1 MRIYDTEKNAGLA
14 NQLCNKDGF
23 GVAHIIAPIKPVKNS
38 PQSLANIASQ
48 ANYEALS
55 SNMPVDALN
64 ILKSLLAQSNIHTL
78 EDLIGKD
85 QPDLAVIV
93 SILASTGWNLNDDI
107 FTQLELWKARETA
120 IHKPMNH
127 MHDGSIVLGHIVKS
141 RAVDK
146 DGNEIVLG
154 ENDTIPNDFDIE
166 VAGVL
171 YKALPE
177 RAELIDE
184 ILTKSNNGE
193 MFVSME
199 CWFPDFAYGFIDKTT
214 GATKIVERNE
224 NTAFLTK
231 HLRIYNGTGE
241 FEGHKVGRVLKDII
255 FGAQGFVTEPANP
268 ESVIKVAAEKVAAS
282 INFEDRNLDDVLK
295 GGVDSMDKE
304 MKDLQEA
311 LVKANEEKDVLSKKI
326 EAIDAEDF
334 PTKIGA
340 LNATVE
346 ELTTNLTKSD
356 EQIKTAQNDKV
367 DLQKKLDDAV
377 KAAEVATSDLDNVN
391 KSIKAKERM
400 VKLSEIS
407 VIEDESSTLAELA
420 EMSDSTFEMIMK
432 YGPKK
437 VEDDKTEAD
446 KAEANENKEDDG
458 NTAIA
463 SLDDAK
469 TDKDDSDFQVGNDKI
484 GSDDDEVALAL
495 AHSLTGNKYK
505 NDEGGE

>member
-1 MRIYDTEKNAGLA
+1 MRIYDTEKSAGLTDC
-14 NQLCNKDGF
+14 LCNKDGF
-23 GVAHIIAPIKPVKNS
+23 GVAHIISPIKPVKDFS
-38 PQSLANIASQ
+38 YSSTDIF
-48 ANYEALS
+48 
-55 SNMPVDALN
+55 SNMRLDAIN
-64 ILKSLLAQSNIHTL
+64 TLKSILAQSNINTL

-85 QPDLAVIV
+85 QPDLAIVV
-93 SILASTGWNLNDDI
+93 SILASAGWNLNDDI
-107 FTQLELWKARETA
+107 FTPSELWKARETA

-127 MHDGSIVLGHIVKS
+127 MHDGNIVLGHIVKS
-141 RAVDK
+141 CAVDK
-146 DGNEIVLG
+146 NGNEIVLG
-154 ENDTIPNDFDIE
+154 ENDVIPNDFDIE

-177 RAELIDE
+177 RAELIEE

-199 CWFPDFAYGFIDKTT
+199 CWFPDFAYGFIDNTT

-224 NTAFLTK
+224 DTAFLTK
-231 HLRIYNGTGE
+231 HLKIYNGTGE
-241 FEGHKVGRVLKDII
+241 FEGRKIGRVLKDII

-268 ESVIKVAAEKVAAS
+268 ESVIRVAAEKVAAS
-282 INFEDRNLDDVLK
+282 ISFENRDLDDVLK

-304 MKDLQEA
+304 MKDLQEV
-311 LVKANEEKDVLSKKI
+311 LVKTNEEKDVLSKKI
-326 EAIDAEDF
+326 EAIEAEDF

-340 LNATVE
+340 LSATVE

-356 EQIKTAQNDKV
+356 EQIKTVQNDKV

-400 VKLSEIS
+400 AKLSEVS

-437 VEDDKTEAD
+437 VKDDKTEVN
-446 KAEANENKEDDG
+446 KTEANENKEDDG

-463 SLDDAK
+463 SLDDVK
-469 TDKDDSDFQVGNDKI
+469 IDKNESDFQVGNDNAD
-484 GSDDDEVALAL
+484 SNREEVAMAL
-495 AHSLTGNKYK
+495 AHTLTRNKHK